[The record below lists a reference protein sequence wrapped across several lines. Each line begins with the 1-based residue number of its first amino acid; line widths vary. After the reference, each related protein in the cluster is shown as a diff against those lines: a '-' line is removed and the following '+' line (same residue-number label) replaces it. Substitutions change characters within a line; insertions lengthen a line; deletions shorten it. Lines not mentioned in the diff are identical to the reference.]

1 MTFFGVS
8 RIVGA
13 IVLVG
18 TIGVTALAIA
28 DDFDPIAAR
37 RALMKQDGQSSKL
50 LFDMAQG
57 TVPFD
62 AAKATEAATAVSKLG
77 HTFATEFDKYFPD
90 ASKTGDTKASPDIW
104 ANKDD
109 VKKRF
114 ASLEADAQAIAAA
127 APNGADAFKA
137 AFAKLGGN
145 CKGCHEKYKMQ

>member
-1 MTFFGVS
+1 MKVLSISG
-8 RIVGA
+8 IVGA
-13 IVLVG
+13 LVLVG
-18 TIGVTALAIA
+18 AVGFTALAVA

-37 RALMKQDGQSSKL
+37 RALMKQDGQNSKQ

-62 AAKATEAATAVSKLG
+62 AAKAVAAATVVAGAG

-90 ASKTGDTKASPDIW
+90 SSKTGDTKSTPALWD
-104 ANKDD
+104 NKDD

-114 ASLEADAQAIAAA
+114 ADLETDAKAIVAA

-137 AFAKLGGN
+137 AFGKLGGD
-145 CKGCHEKYKMQ
+145 CGGCHEKYKMR